1 MNRES
6 MLGMVVWIALLITGP
21 WFRGVGSVERLFF
34 FAPLVIVPLGFALLT
49 HGEPAAGSKPF
60 LKWAIRLQPAAALLV
75 LVSFVADAHLST
87 ALLTLPWVVVCGL
100 AALHGV
106 AGLRRAGVQFA
117 SAVPFLATG
126 YLLGGSLWLFLS
138 RAGINAGGFHEP
150 IVLLTAVH
158 FHYSG
163 FAAVLVTGRLAER
176 CVKDPWL
183 VVYARAF
190 CLGTVAAIALTA
202 VGFVFSLPL
211 KFAAICLLAAS
222 LAGAALL
229 TVWISP
235 EIRVN
240 AARVRLRISSG
251 AILAGMVLAVLYGAG
266 EMAGSS
272 VIDLSEMAMF
282 HGSLNALGFAFCGLW
297 GWNLL
302 AMKEAR

>member
-6 MLGMVVWIALLITGP
+6 MLGMVVWIALLITAP
-21 WFRGVGSVERLFF
+21 WFRGVESIERLFL

-49 HGEPAAGSKPF
+49 HGEPAAGSTPF

-75 LVSFVADAHLST
+75 IVSFLRDAKLVT
-87 ALLTLPWVVVCGL
+87 ALLILPWVAVCGL
-100 AALHGV
+100 AALHG
-106 AGLRRAGVQFA
+106 AANLRRRGVQFA
-117 SAVPFLATG
+117 PAIPFFATG
-126 YLLGGSLWLFLS
+126 YLLGGSVWLFLS
-138 RAGINAGGFHEP
+138 RAGINAGGFQEP

-163 FAAVLVTGRLAER
+163 FAAVLMTGRLAWR
-176 CVKDPWL
+176 CANDPRL
-183 VVYARAF
+183 VIYARAF
-190 CLGTVAAIALTA
+190 CVGTILAIALTA

-211 KFAAICLLAAS
+211 KFAAICLLATS

-235 EIRVN
+235 EMRVH
-240 AARVRLRISSG
+240 AARVRLRISSC

-266 EMAGSS
+266 ELAGSS
-272 VIDLSEMAMF
+272 WIDLSEMAIF
-282 HGSLNALGFAFCGLW
+282 HGALNALGFTFCGLW